1 MILKGTVENEVEE
14 AKEQKQDDN
23 RQYDTVPK
31 LLHKQDV
38 KKNLE
43 WNHTLRRED
52 FINSS
57 QNSIEVLVKL

>member
-14 AKEQKQDDN
+14 AKEQKQDGN

-38 KKNLE
+38 KENLE
-43 WNHTLRRED
+43 
-52 FINSS
+52 
-57 QNSIEVLVKL
+57 

>member
-1 MILKGTVENEVEE
+1 MILKGTVKNEVEE

-43 WNHTLRRED
+43 
-52 FINSS
+52 
-57 QNSIEVLVKL
+57 